1 MKNRPSSLV
10 RNAGKRFL
18 PNPPKPPTP
27 PKPNPPKRALGAL
40 LFAAA
45 MLATSPC
52 RAADIAEIYA
62 EALSNDPV
70 LAGARASAANVK
82 EGVAQARARFL
93 PSVNAS
99 ASRSQGRSETEDS
112 ERDIGGQ
119 VVQIPGRT
127 TDTERNSWGASVSQ
141 EVLNLPSW
149 FLYRS
154 AKATAEGADWD
165 LLAASQDLIIRVAQA
180 YLGVLRTQAALE
192 SATAAEEAVQR
203 QLEQVQQRFDVGL
216 VAITGV
222 LESKAEYDNA
232 VVLRIQS
239 QGNHD
244 NSFEALRTLT
254 GKPYA
259 ELSRLT
265 ESLPIVD
272 PAPSAEAEWVAAA
285 MTNSPRIGA
294 ARQRLKAAES
304 DLKAAYAAPV
314 PSISANISYGAGDG
328 SSAFNGQ
335 VFQDPGSSSTSY
347 SLSLSVPIF
356 RGLQEYSGM
365 RRARLGVEQARHAL
379 LQQELSVAENVRN
392 LFRNVQVHVVR
403 VQARG
408 EAIKSSQAA
417 LEATQT
423 GYEVGTRN
431 IVDVLLAQRRLFGSQ
446 FDYADARYS
455 YVLDLLR
462 LKQAAGS
469 LSEQDVGDLNQHTDA
484 TDPVRPTTAGAG

>member
-10 RNAGKRFL
+10 RAAGERPLRKH
-18 PNPPKPPTP
+18 
-27 PKPNPPKRALGAL
+27 AGGAL
-40 LFAAA
+40 LFVAAV
-45 MLATSPC
+45 LATAPAG
-52 RAADIAEIYA
+52 AADIAEIYA
-62 EALSNDPV
+62 EALTNDPV
-70 LAGARASAANVK
+70 LAGARTSAANVK
-82 EGVAQARARFL
+82 EGVVQARASFL
-93 PSVNAS
+93 PRVSAN

-112 ERDIGGQ
+112 ERQIGGQ
-119 VVQIPGRT
+119 IVQVPGRT
-127 TDTERNSWGASVSQ
+127 TDTERNSWGAQVSQ

-180 YLGVLRTQAALE
+180 YLGVLRSQAALE

-259 ELSRLT
+259 ELNRLT

-272 PAPSAEAEWVAAA
+272 PTPAVEAEWVATA
-285 MTNSPRIGA
+285 MTGNPRIAA
-294 ARQRLKAAES
+294 ARLGLKAAES
-304 DLKAAYAAPV
+304 DLKAAYSAPL
-314 PSISANISYGAGDG
+314 PSLNANIGYGAGDG

-335 VFQDPGSSSTSY
+335 VFQDPGSSSVSY
-347 SLSLSVPIF
+347 SLSLSVPLF
-356 RGLQEYSGM
+356 QGLREYSGM
-365 RRARLGVEQARHAL
+365 RRARLAVEQARHTL
-379 LQQELSVAENVRN
+379 LQRELSVAETVRN
-392 LFRNVQVHVVR
+392 LFRTVQVHVVR
-403 VQARG
+403 VQARN

-431 IVDVLLAQRRLFGSQ
+431 IVDVLLAQRRLFASH
-446 FDYADARYS
+446 FDYASSRYD

-484 TDPVRPTTAGAG
+484 ADPVRPTTAGAG